1 MLLTKDIYKVKLYG
15 KWKMKR
21 CVKIYHVIANKE
33 SNGSDIS
40 TRSTEQ
46 NLMSKAVNGS
56 RRMFM
61 LKHTVHQDYVTFI
74 HFYLLNSIS
83 EMYKTELQK
92 NLGQY
97 DEAIVYSQPETIT
110 YFHQN
115 VTERLYKG
123 ITGIDEQT

>member
-33 SNGSDIS
+33 SNGGNIS

-56 RRMFM
+56 RR
-61 LKHTVHQDYVTFI
+61 
-74 HFYLLNSIS
+74 
-83 EMYKTELQK
+83 
-92 NLGQY
+92 
-97 DEAIVYSQPETIT
+97 IVYAETYSPPGLCNIYT
-110 YFHQN
+110 LLSTEQHQ
-115 VTERLYKG
+115 
-123 ITGIDEQT
+123 